1 MKEFFILIRSIFSVV
16 ILVFIGYYVYN
27 HVFSSSDVKCDDVQV
42 QELVRNIYEDNIKNS
57 TNYLLSNIAKNLP
70 EIDTIQDI
78 RTQSIDKD
86 LDKKTCKAN
95 LIFKD
100 KTQTQLIYEVQ
111 TQNDKIYVELDMQ
124 SLQSLLMQNMF
135 NIINENKNKNKQK

>member
-70 EIDTIQDI
+70 EIDKIQDI

-95 LIFKD
+95 LILKD

>member
-16 ILVFIGYYVYN
+16 VLVFIGYYVYN